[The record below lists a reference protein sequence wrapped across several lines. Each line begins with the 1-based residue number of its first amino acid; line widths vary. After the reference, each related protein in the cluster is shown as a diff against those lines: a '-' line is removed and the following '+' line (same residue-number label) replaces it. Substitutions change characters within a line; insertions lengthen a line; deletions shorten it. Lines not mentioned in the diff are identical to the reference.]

1 MRTFVMV
8 FLKTFLNK
16 EDGWNLYSMYMKL
29 TQDSYKCVCLRK
41 PKSYMGHKVIDDE
54 DTKSL

>member
-16 EDGWNLYSMYMKL
+16 EDGWNLYSM
-29 TQDSYKCVCLRK
+29 YKCVCLRK